1 MSSKVPAPDIY
12 HENVKQALLRD
23 GWNIL
28 KEHYE
33 LKYRGDRLYP
43 DLAAE
48 KSLVKSPLGIVA
60 KRGSQKILV
69 EIKSFLGRSFIA
81 DLQAAIGQYVMYR
94 NVIKAQGLDFEL
106 YLAIAESVYHK
117 KFQSPLAQLILEEN
131 QVNLLVFS
139 VDQEAVSEWI
149 SPNSIEN

>member
-1 MSSKVPAPDIY
+1 MPAPDIY

-43 DLAAE
+43 DIAAE
-48 KSLVKSPLGIVA
+48 KSLAEPPLGIVA
-60 KRGSQKILV
+60 ARGTQKILV

-94 NVIKAQGLDFEL
+94 NVIQAQGLEFKL
-106 YLAIAESVYHK
+106 YLAIAEEVYNK
-117 KFQSPLAQLILEEN
+117 KFQTPLAQLIIEEN

-139 VDQEAVSEWI
+139 VNQEVVSQWI
-149 SPNSIEN
+149 SPTSIEN

>member
-1 MSSKVPAPDIY
+1 MPAPDIY

-48 KSLVKSPLGIVA
+48 KSIVA
-60 KRGSQKILV
+60 ERGTQKILV

-81 DLQAAIGQYVMYR
+81 DLQVAIGQYVMYR
-94 NVIKAQGLDFEL
+94 NVIQAQGLEFKL
-106 YLAIAESVYHK
+106 YLAIAEEVYNK
-117 KFQSPLAQLILEEN
+117 KFQIPLAQLIVEEN

-139 VDQEAVSEWI
+139 VDQEVVSQWI
-149 SPNSIEN
+149 SSMSIEN

>member
-1 MSSKVPAPDIY
+1 MPAPDIY

-48 KSLVKSPLGIVA
+48 KSIVA
-60 KRGSQKILV
+60 ERGTQKILV

-94 NVIKAQGLDFEL
+94 NVIQAQGLEFKL
-106 YLAIAESVYHK
+106 YLAIAEEVYNK
-117 KFQSPLAQLILEEN
+117 KFQTPLAQLIVEEN

-139 VDQEAVSEWI
+139 VDQEVVSQWI
-149 SPNSIEN
+149 SSMSIEN